1 MGVIAHYKVYVTERG
16 LIPAEII
23 SGGIKELCIEEKLK
37 NSDMSYQAWLVAY
50 RKAGDYS
57 DISFFEQDMFE
68 KYDDNEKFLPIIH
81 VCVSNDFTEEDPDG
95 KVARY
100 AQITDSSIWNYFV
113 KAHKED
119 GHIVAPTLKNVV
131 DTIRKN
137 YDSDKYCLM
146 VAREYANLNYRLVKE
161 SRLVGDHA
169 TNVSPFLFH
178 SEQKMHEKVEQLK
191 QYVVNKQ
198 YRWKILLLDDC
209 ATNNRMDTYPK
220 DVIKG
225 KNKWQLH
232 NDNKLSIVLDQLEE
246 CGFSCQPA
254 TYSEKLPI
262 PPKLA
267 DDKNLLI
274 FCTHTIDETK
284 KVLMEEQFDIILLDY
299 KLKGEYSYQ
308 FLKEISESPLLKRHA
323 GIIGKYYF
331 MYISAYTT
339 AIQER
344 LLEQQLTR
352 NEDYWYIGESA
363 CPTNTPEMF
372 KFYLLTLMKKRLY
385 KSGILKLSNKN
396 IIEEVK
402 SIFSIDKDDN
412 GRGRLESVRKLAYD
426 EYKKVLSFCYAYSQL
441 KESEGKSPLI
451 DGFLKDKIHYG
462 AMLEHL
468 LQLIHLTAF
477 GTVRQWPEIWE
488 EYKFFIRTID
498 DKDGKYQNSIKEI
511 SEAIEQHVIDLK
523 SE

>member
-1 MGVIAHYKVYVTERG
+1 MGVIAHYKVYTTERG
-16 LIPAEII
+16 LVPAEKI
-23 SGGIKELCIEEKLK
+23 SGGIKELCVEEEIKE
-37 NSDMSYQAWLVAY
+37 SDMSYQAWLVAY

-57 DISFFEQDMFE
+57 DKSFFEQDMFE
-68 KYDDNEKFLPIIH
+68 KYDDQEKFLPIIH
-81 VCVSNDFTEEDPDG
+81 VCVSNDFLEEDEDG

-113 KAHKED
+113 KAHKKD

-137 YDSDKYCLM
+137 YDRNKYCLM

-169 TNVSPFLFH
+169 VNVSPFLFH
-178 SEQKMHEKVEQLK
+178 SEQKMHEKVEKLK
-191 QYVVNKQ
+191 QDVVNKH

-209 ATNNRMDTYPK
+209 ATNNRMDTFPK
-220 DVIKG
+220 DVIKE
-225 KNKWQLH
+225 KNKWNLY
-232 NDNKLSIVLDQLEE
+232 NDNKLSIVLEQLEE

-254 TYSEKLPI
+254 TYSLTQVVSPELD
-262 PPKLA
+262 A
-267 DDKNLLI
+267 DKNLMI
-274 FCTHTIDETK
+274 FCTHTIEDTK
-284 KVLMEEQFDIILLDY
+284 RVLMKEEFDIILLDY

-308 FLKEISESPLLKRHA
+308 FLKEISDSPLLKEHA
-323 GIIGKYYF
+323 GIIRKYYF

-385 KSGILKLSNKN
+385 KSGILKLSNRN

-402 SIFSIDKDDN
+402 NIFTIDKNDKSK
-412 GRGRLESVRKLAYD
+412 GRIESVRKQAYD
-426 EYKKVLSFCYAYSQL
+426 EYKKVLSFCYAFSQL

-468 LQLIHLTAF
+468 LHLVHLTAF
-477 GTVRQWPEIWE
+477 GTVRQWPDIWE

-498 DKDGKYQNSIKEI
+498 DKDGKFQVSIQEL
-511 SEAIEQHVIDLK
+511 SETIEQHIIDLK